1 MESIKTSWYPGH
13 MARAFSLFKKEVKK
27 AQVVIEVLDAR
38 IPRSSRNTKFTNLLT
53 GKKKIIVLNK
63 IDLVPRACLRA
74 WEKKIAFEEDAFV
87 VSTNLTR
94 DTSAANKIMA
104 CLNTLKEA
112 LLLKKSKIGINTAFL
127 KIVVIGIPNVGK
139 STLINRLVG
148 RNRARVGKK
157 PGITVGPQWIS
168 FGANFEL
175 LDMPGILEPNLD
187 DSGVAEKL
195 SMTYAVS
202 DKVIDPYVMAVKL
215 VDIIR
220 AIHSSNE
227 PEKSYPLF
235 KKIDGYVD
243 GHEAVGDMA
252 AHFNLVIQ
260 EGKADLHR
268 TACKLLK
275 DYRDGLVGRF
285 VLDGLEKPTGGC
297 A

>member
-1 MESIKTSWYPGH
+1 METIKTSWYPGH

-38 IPRSSRNTKFTNLLT
+38 IPRSSRNTKFTSLLV
-53 GKKKIIVLNK
+53 GKKKIVVLNK
-63 IDLVPRACLRA
+63 IDLVPRAGLRA
-74 WEKKIAFEEDAFV
+74 WEKKITSEEDAFV
-87 VSTNLTR
+87 VSSNLTR
-94 DTSAANKIMA
+94 DSSAVDRIMA
-104 CLNTLKEA
+104 CLNELKDA
-112 LLLKKSKIGINTAFL
+112 LLKKKTKIGINTAFL

-148 RNRARVGKK
+148 RNRTRVGKK
-157 PGITVGPQWIS
+157 PGITLGPQWIS
-168 FGANFEL
+168 FGSNFEL

-187 DSGVAEKL
+187 DSSAAEKL

-202 DKVIDPYVMAVKL
+202 DKVIDPYVIAFKL

-220 AIHSSNE
+220 AIHPSNE
-227 PEKSYPLF
+227 PEKKYPLF
-235 KKIDGYVD
+235 KKIASYAN
-243 GHEAVGDMA
+243 GHEALDDMA
-252 AHFNLVIQ
+252 SHFNLVIQ

-285 VLDGLEKPTGGC
+285 ILDELEKPAGGSV
-297 A
+297 

>member
-1 MESIKTSWYPGH
+1 METIKTSWYPGH

-38 IPRSSRNTKFTNLLT
+38 IPRSSRNTKFTNLLV
-53 GKKKIIVLNK
+53 GKKKIVVLNK
-63 IDLVPRACLRA
+63 IDLVPRAGLRA
-74 WEKKIAFEEDAFV
+74 WEKKIAAEEDAFV
-87 VSTNLTR
+87 VSSNLTR
-94 DTSAANKIMA
+94 DTSAVTRIMD
-104 CLNTLKEA
+104 CLNSLKEE
-112 LLLKKSKIGINTAFL
+112 LLRKKTKIGINTAFL

-148 RNRARVGKK
+148 RNRTRVGKK
-157 PGITVGPQWIS
+157 PGITLGPQWIS
-168 FGANFEL
+168 FGSNFEL

-187 DSGVAEKL
+187 DSSAAEKL

-202 DKVIDPYVMAVKL
+202 DKVIDPYVMAYKL

-227 PEKSYPLF
+227 PDKSYPLF
-235 KKIDGYVD
+235 KKIDSYAN
-243 GHEAVGDMA
+243 GHEALDDMA
-252 AHFNLVIQ
+252 AFYNLVIQ
-260 EGKADLHR
+260 EGRADLHR

-285 VLDGLEKPTGGC
+285 ILDELEKPSGGS